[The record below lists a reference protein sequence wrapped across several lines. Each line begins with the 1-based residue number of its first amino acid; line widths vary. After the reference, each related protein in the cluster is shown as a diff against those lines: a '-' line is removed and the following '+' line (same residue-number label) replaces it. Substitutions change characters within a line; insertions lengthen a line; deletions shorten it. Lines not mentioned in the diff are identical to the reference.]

1 LLPKRNIQII
11 QIHQILSDVD
21 RVYTLIVLIN
31 PAKAVQ
37 TLYVVK
43 HSIGLHRLAIAST
56 HIHNQYQQSTSSDTG
71 PFWAINGR
79 KVTLLDRPILTS
91 CTSTALWQRSFR
103 PILWMGQRIPAP
115 PKGWLNPMNNG
126 MFTIYQLV
134 QDFATI
140 HSITR
145 FVHVLHGVHQ
155 YSMHLLVTKLR
166 PRINPCQDGS
176 VSKQETPTS
185 PTVTRI
191 NYPIVTFPLGGM
203 PTFSH
208 AHVTCWELYRLV
220 HAHDYYSICSYY
232 TICSFP

>member
-1 LLPKRNIQII
+1 MAGRLRCSIVRYWHRVHLRLCGSAVFDPYCGWASEFLH
-11 QIHQILSDVD
+11 HQKD
-21 RVYTLIVLIN
+21 
-31 PAKAVQ
+31 
-37 TLYVVK
+37 
-43 HSIGLHRLAIAST
+43 
-56 HIHNQYQQSTSSDTG
+56 
-71 PFWAINGR
+71 
-79 KVTLLDRPILTS
+79 
-91 CTSTALWQRSFR
+91 
-103 PILWMGQRIPAP
+103 
-115 PKGWLNPMNNG
+115 GWNPMNNG

-145 FVHVLHGVHQ
+145 FVHVLYGVHQ

-220 HAHDYYSICSYY
+220 HAHDYYSICSYH
-232 TICSFP
+232 TICSFPWTISPGINLYKYNLQPELHEGLPPICHGMNLTAQSYWDVHPG